1 MSERSAPAAPTASR
15 IQPTVT
21 SSTPLTETLTAQIRI
36 APAATSK
43 RLTPIPMC
51 LRLLSV
57 DRGIGRNLRVCR
69 GNASGRYSD
78 TVVQKLEGRQHHR
91 PLERVERTLQLL
103 DCRDVE
109 MVRRLVEDEAVDAAR
124 GEERD
129 QRPRPLAG

>member
-1 MSERSAPAAPTASR
+1 
-15 IQPTVT
+15 
-21 SSTPLTETLTAQIRI
+21 
-36 APAATSK
+36 
-43 RLTPIPMC
+43 
-51 LRLLSV
+51 
-57 DRGIGRNLRVCR
+57 
-69 GNASGRYSD
+69 
-78 TVVQKLEGRQHHR
+78 VQKLEGRQLQRPRSAEAGEEAPVVRDQHHR